1 MIARDEAAKAARLRL
16 AKANAC
22 HVGKEMRFKGSHR
35 KRGGASE
42 VVARG
47 VRAQFTCQSPPIQMR
62 RAQCS
67 VSAAGRCGR
76 SAAGM
81 MTARFSGVPAR
92 GRRPFSAKGS
102 ASGMSFET
110 GGVCAGSAGL
120 GASGVCAGA
129 MLHPHSPLMQHPCSQ
144 GAALTSLSPFPAPT
158 AAPAPAITAI
168 QKRAV
173 MKVLIQE
180 QFMTGRIVRAGA
192 TPLLIQPL
200 KNV

>member
-1 MIARDEAAKAARLRL
+1 MLR
-16 AKANAC
+16 
-22 HVGKEMRFKGSHR
+22 FGSVPR
-35 KRGGASE
+35 
-42 VVARG
+42 VM
-47 VRAQFTCQSPPIQMR
+47 RAQFTCQSPPIQMR

-76 SAAGM
+76 AAAGM
-81 MTARFSGVPAR
+81 MTARVSGVPAR
-92 GRRPFSAKGS
+92 GCSPFSAKGS

-110 GGVCAGSAGL
+110 GVVCAGSAGL

-129 MLHPHSPLMQHPCSQ
+129 MLHPHSPLMQQPCSQ

-168 QKRAV
+168 QWKAV
-173 MKVLIQE
+173 MKVLIQG
-180 QFMTGRIVRAGA
+180 QFMKGRSVPAGA
-192 TPLLIQPL
+192 TPFFIQPL